1 MGQFTGIEWTDGTWN
16 PFQGCTKVDADC
28 KFCYMYRDKA
38 RYGQDA
44 TKLVRSAPP
53 TFRAPL
59 DRKTFPPGSKVFTAS
74 WSDWFHPDAAP
85 HLPDAWKI
93 IAQRPDLV
101 FQVLTKRPENIQAQ
115 LPKTWGPGWSNTW
128 LGTSVG
134 SPKGAHRAERLA
146 EVEAVVRFLSLEPL
160 WAHGVAE
167 AIRPVVEAGRIDWII
182 LGGESGGAEARPMH
196 PDWAKEVIDLAE
208 ANGVAVLF
216 KQWGEWAPISALSE
230 AQIASYYPKRR
241 IAKPGEDQASLDYMH
256 KGGRPRVDAWEVHE
270 PGCFSRLGGPWVLP
284 LGMAPWPP
292 RHMLRV
298 GKKAAGR
305 HVDGRL
311 LDGYPTPRA
320 GVAPCL

>member
-1 MGQFTGIEWTDGTWN
+1 MGRTTGIEWTDGTWN

-59 DRKTFPPGSKVFTAS
+59 DRKKFPPGSKVFTAS

-101 FQVLTKRPENIQAQ
+101 FQVLTKRPENIRAQ
-115 LPKTWGPGWSNTW
+115 LPKSWGPGWSNTW

-160 WAHGVAE
+160 WAPGVAE

-230 AQIASYYPKRR
+230 AQIQSCYRSNRR
-241 IAKPGEDQASLDYMH
+241 AQPGEDQDDVDEIW
-256 KGGRPRVDAWEVHE
+256 GRSPRVDELVLRADGNHLKLGHPDAFRSDV
-270 PGCFSRLGGPWVLP
+270 PG
-284 LGMAPWPP
+284 WPAMHAF
-292 RHMLRV
+292 RI

-311 LDGYPTPRA
+311 LDGYPTPRV